1 MSLFGEQ
8 LKERKLNDDAVI
20 SDALE
25 QISGSVTGKRIS
37 ATVADERLR
46 SLDAIN
52 QVLGYFG
59 KRPCD
64 MPEKITDL
72 EGQIAYAV
80 RPYGIMHRTVKLDK
94 GWYKNAIGVMLA
106 EKKGGGVATLLPGKI
121 SGYYFYDT
129 DGQKKKLNEKTEE
142 LFKPEATA
150 FYNPLPNK
158 KLGVAALMRYA
169 FGNLSYSDD
178 ILMVA
183 VTFIVSLIGLITPKL
198 NQILFSTVIESNSV
212 RLLVS
217 IAIFTICVSV
227 STTLFGVVNSLLNAR
242 ITTKVSTA
250 VQSATM
256 MRILSLPTS
265 FFKDYSAG
273 ELTSR
278 STYIGS
284 LCQIIMGTTIAT
296 GLTSVFSLIYI
307 AQIFAFAP
315 SLVAPALVIILATVL
330 LSLLTTFVQ
339 MSVSKRQMEIGTKD
353 SGLSYS
359 LIAGI
364 QKIKLSGAE
373 KRAFSKWGNLFAQ
386 NAQLSYN
393 PPVVLKL
400 NSVFSLTI
408 SMVGTIVMYYMA
420 VKSGV
425 SVADYYAFNASYGMV
440 SGAFL
445 ALVAIATTFAQI
457 KPVVEMAKPILE
469 ATPEVA
475 EVLTPVDRISG
486 NIEINGA
493 SFRYKENEPPIF
505 SNLSLK
511 IKAGQY
517 VAIVGKTGC
526 GKSTLIRLLL
536 GFEKPQRGAVYYDGK
551 DISNLDLQSLRKK
564 LGVVTQDG
572 KLFQGDIY
580 SNIVI
585 SAPHLTLDE
594 AWEAAEVAGIADDI
608 RAMPMGMHTMIS
620 EGTGGISGGQKQRVM
635 IARAI
640 APKPKVLI
648 FDEATSALDNIT
660 QKKVSDAQAE
670 LKCTRIVVAHRLSTI
685 RQCDRIIV
693 LDGGKIIEDGTY
705 DELIEAKGFFA
716 ELVERQRVSTE
727 N

>member
-660 QKKVSDAQAE
+660 QKKVSDALAE